1 MRTPSIVL
9 TGLVAASPAMPPAVT
24 PTLPQAAAQ
33 VTTSAVPQAS
43 DVPQD
48 AAQVTTSAAPQASAV
63 AQATAQVTTSAV
75 PHAAVVTAIPL
86 ASLPAAGSTSTHGC
100 LASGDG
106 YLRARIRGALK
117 LDVSLHNAELECD
130 GGPRPDGSGIRVS
143 FAGPARSDGRRLRMV
158 FGVAKATEGVEGR
171 ELPTNLTV
179 IFEGEQRMFATR
191 GDDKCTVDEFNQ
203 ERVGAL
209 GGPIRTYRVIA
220 RGFCIAP
227 VMALN
232 STQTIVVDSFDFAGN
247 ITFDDATTPAPAAPR

>member
-1 MRTPSIVL
+1 MKRNVGTALVL
-9 TGLVAASPAMPPAVT
+9 SVWATAGIAAG
-24 PTLPQAAAQ
+24 AAA
-33 VTTSAVPQAS
+33 TSV
-43 DVPQD
+43 
-48 AAQVTTSAAPQASAV
+48 APQTGALANPLSA
-63 AQATAQVTTSAV
+63 
-75 PHAAVVTAIPL
+75 
-86 ASLPAAGSTSTHGC
+86 LPAAGAKNPNGC

-106 YLRARIRGALK
+106 YLRARIRGALV
-117 LDVSLHNAELECD
+117 LDVNLRNAELECD

-158 FGVAKATEGVEGR
+158 FGVGKAKEGALGR

-191 GDDKCTVDEFNQ
+191 GDDKCTVDEFKQ

-227 VMALN
+227 VKALN
-232 STQTIVVDSFDFAGN
+232 SEQTILVNSFDFAGN
-247 ITFDDATTPAPAAPR
+247 ITFEDAPPNSPK

>member
-1 MRTPSIVL
+1 MRTPSILL
-9 TGLVAASPAMPPAVT
+9 TALVAASPAMPEAMT

-33 VTTSAVPQAS
+33 AITSAVPQAG
-43 DVPQD
+43 
-48 AAQVTTSAAPQASAV
+48 AASAN
-63 AQATAQVTTSAV
+63 
-75 PHAAVVTAIPL
+75 PL
-86 ASLPAAGSTSTHGC
+86 SSLPAAGSTSTHGC

-158 FGVAKATEGVEGR
+158 FGVAKATEGAKGR

-220 RGFCIAP
+220 RGFCITP
-227 VMALN
+227 VKALD
-232 STQTIVVDSFDFAGN
+232 SEQTILVNSFDFAGN
-247 ITFDDATTPAPAAPR
+247 VTFEDPAATAPTAAAPLKPK